1 MRAKGGSRVSV
12 CSRTDARG
20 GSAADSGLEDDEDGG
35 VFAARTGRRLL
46 GAGDAGAS
54 HCRAVVSPRRVCAS
68 VDSAVQC
75 RRLRGAATAEGVRP
89 AVEVCA
95 GRGQRHPGGRGHAAA
110 RPGPA
115 VHRVVPPETGGP
127 SGALRG
133 GQGAA
138 CHHARPHPARP
149 GLLVPTPEDLEGEPR
164 SGLRRQKNASVR
176 STGRHR
182 RTAG

>member
-1 MRAKGGSRVSV
+1 MRPFVSNTDRRESQRRFPCV
-12 CSRTDARG
+12 CMFERR
-20 GSAADSGLEDDEDGG
+20 GSAADAGLEDDEDGG

-68 VDSAVQC
+68 VDSAVQY

-115 VHRVVPPETGGP
+115 VHRWSLRKLAAHLVRCGVVKELHATTLGRI
-127 SGALRG
+127 LREV
-133 GQGAA
+133 
-138 CHHARPHPARP
+138 HARRKESPDPDFAAKKTR
-149 GLLVPTPEDLEGEPR
+149 LL
-164 SGLRRQKNASVR
+164 
-176 STGRHR
+176 TGRHR